1 MTPAAQPLVLLH
13 GWGLSSG
20 VWAPLLAELGP
31 TVNAIAVDLPG
42 HGGAAPAGDTLASW
56 ADALAPR
63 LPDGAVLVGW
73 SLGAQLALHL
83 AAHAPHKVSRLVLIA
98 ATPRFVQAPDWPAA
112 LPEATLA
119 GFRGDFDTTP
129 DATQRRFTALQAMGD
144 GRRREVIAALNAA
157 LTPADAAH
165 HPALATG
172 LRLLADT
179 DLRPRLADVRQPVRL
194 LHGAED
200 RLMPVAAA
208 EWLADALPDARL
220 SVFKDCGHAPQL
232 SRPADCATLIRA
244 FAAEATR

>member
-83 AAHAPHKVSRLVLIA
+83 AVHAAAKIDRLVLIGA
-98 ATPRFVQAPDWPAA
+98 SPRFVQADDWPAA
-112 LPEATLA
+112 LPTATLDE
-119 GFRGDFDTTP
+119 FRHHFDLDP
-129 DATQRRFTALQAMGD
+129 AATQRRFVALQSLGD
-144 GRRREVIAALNAA
+144 AARRDVSATLGAA

-165 HPALATG
+165 HVALATG
-172 LRLLADT
+172 LRLLAEN
-179 DLRPRLADVRQPVRL
+179 DLRTLASRVPQPVRL
-194 LHGAED
+194 LHGSED
-200 RLMPVAAA
+200 KLMPVAAA
-208 EWLADALPDARL
+208 EWLADALPQGRL
-220 SVFKDCGHAPQL
+220 SVFRQTGHAPFV
-232 SRPADCATLIRA
+232 SRPADCATLIES
-244 FAAEATR
+244 FAQENFR